1 MLWHRLI
8 SIGNKQIWLDGTSSN
23 GSFIWN
29 NEAKSLLSE
38 GFTAWVA
45 GQPDNFQ
52 NKEKC
57 LMMNS
62 LGRWIDVNCK
72 SKGYV
77 ICEKCMNCETAEKAA
92 ATPATTTT
100 TMTTTT
106 TTTTTTSSTTTKT
119 VTPPKQQITSGS
131 TFHWSKES
139 LIMGM

>member
-1 MLWHRLI
+1 MF
-8 SIGNKQIWLDGTSSN
+8 SN

-52 NKEKC
+52 NNEKC
-57 LMMNS
+57 LMMNK

-77 ICEKCMNCETAEKAA
+77 ICEKCMNCETAETIALDEHSFEF
-92 ATPATTTT
+92 P
-100 TMTTTT
+100 
-106 TTTTTTSSTTTKT
+106 SILTKL
-119 VTPPKQQITSGS
+119 PSLS
-131 TFHWSKES
+131 NFCLFES
-139 LIMGM
+139 LLSYIGVIVTISGRDVDQTKQRSPVFSDESVFASSVNVISLEL